1 MPAEGEH
8 FCSQMHIYFTIRQ
21 MLPTPAVKSSH
32 TPFPAYQPA
41 LLPHR
46 PAFPFVAASDA
57 QSSLLI
63 SSLVYP
69 PRTAAQLALTSWDFH
84 QLTLCA
90 GCCPNSSLAEGA
102 AAADVAGE
110 KSLRWK
116 PPSPRGHTR
125 PLQTARSALRVWL
138 VVTEHLKGH
147 ELPKE

>member
-32 TPFPAYQPA
+32 TPFPASQPA
-41 LLPHR
+41 LLPRPR
-46 PAFPFVAASDA
+46 PAFPFVAASDPH
-57 QSSLLI
+57 SSVLI

-69 PRTAAQLALTSWDFH
+69 PRTAAPLALMSWDFH

-102 AAADVAGE
+102 ADADVAGE
-110 KSLRWK
+110 KRASK
-116 PPSPRGHTR
+116 TSVE
-125 PLQTARSALRVWL
+125 AS
-138 VVTEHLKGH
+138 
-147 ELPKE
+147 